1 MRQSSNSQFA
11 VLSNGLIIKFSNI
24 VGIQPNTS
32 NNGEYYVHTVT
43 SQYYKINEND
53 YTYLKKILSSNPT
66 MFSVFASGLIVRNDC
81 IIGIQPTDKI
91 GEYYVHTTTPQYYRI
106 DTADYGQFIGK
117 NFKYNANTS
126 KFGTSDSSEP
136 VETL

>member
-1 MRQSSNSQFA
+1 MTQSSNSQFA

-32 NNGEYYVHTVT
+32 DKDEFYVHTVT

-53 YTYLKKILSSNPT
+53 YNYLKNILSEEPK
-66 MFSVFASGLIVRNDC
+66 MFSVFTSGLVVKNDYV
-81 IIGIQPTDKI
+81 IGIQPTDKDD
-91 GEYYVHTTTPQYYRI
+91 EYYVHTTTPQYYKI
-106 DTADYGQFIGK
+106 NKSDYCRFIGD
-117 NFKYNANTS
+117 NFTFNTS
-126 KFGTSDSSEP
+126 DP